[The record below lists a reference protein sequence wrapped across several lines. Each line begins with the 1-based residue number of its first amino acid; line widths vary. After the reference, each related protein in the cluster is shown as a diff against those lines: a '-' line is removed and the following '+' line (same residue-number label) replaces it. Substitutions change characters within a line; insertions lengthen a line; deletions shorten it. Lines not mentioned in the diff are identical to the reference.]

1 MPDEPPDAWPACP
14 VVWEGPGQ
22 PRSLPDV
29 RPSWAIAWGCKS
41 PGNEVM
47 LIRARGKGYTARW
60 VWRKPEAKPCT
71 EAYILRTRRGGLV
84 EPA

>member
-1 MPDEPPDAWPACP
+1 MNRPVRTRMPGGVGGGASDDPAY
-14 VVWEGPGQ
+14 
-22 PRSLPDV
+22 V

-84 EPA
+84 KPA

>member
-1 MPDEPPDAWPACP
+1 MNRRMR
-14 VVWEGPGQ
+14 GPHVRWCGRGRVN
-22 PRSLPDV
+22 PGPYV